1 MRLKLDYYEVMEA
14 IETYVKDNLKS
25 EVCFDDR
32 HIEVFAET
40 MEPIR
45 EEKKHK
51 NGKVIKNEHGYSE
64 WETVG
69 YEKRHLQFSED
80 SDFEIYI
87 EPKFINE
94 EVTS

>member
-1 MRLKLDYYEVMEA
+1 MIIKLGYYEVMEA

-32 HIEVFAET
+32 YIEVFAET
-40 MEPIR
+40 LEPIR

-51 NGKVIKNEHGYSE
+51 NGKVVKCENGYPE

-69 YEKRHLQFSED
+69 YENRHLHFNED
-80 SDFEIYI
+80 SDLEIFIGSKLI
-87 EPKFINE
+87 EE